1 MLFLLYNLY
10 GSYKMSHK
18 LKILIQ
24 MQELDDVIG
33 EKDILTRKLP
43 QELSSMKQN
52 LEDAN
57 DQLAETSHLLEENL
71 KTQKLKELEIRSNKD
86 KIDKYKNQLLTIQT
100 NKEYKAL
107 NSEVSHLESLNTGI
121 DDNLIELMEEE
132 SNLRTELE
140 NKKAIQKKADDLLKA
155 NEEILK
161 KKIDAVEKEII
172 EIRNKRNTLAKDL
185 NTTLVRRYAALIK
198 NKNRKAVVFD
208 ENGTCSGCHYK
219 IRPQLVIEI
228 REGKKVISCE
238 SCGRMIVAKPFE

>member
-1 MLFLLYNLY
+1 MNQ
-10 GSYKMSHK
+10 K

-33 EKDILTRKLP
+33 EKDILTRELP

-57 DQLAETSHLLEENL
+57 NQLEETSQLLDENI

-121 DDNLIELMEEE
+121 DDDLIEMMEEE
-132 SNLRTELE
+132 AKIRTELDE
-140 NKKAIQKKADDLLKA
+140 KKAIQKKADDLLKA

-161 KKIDAVEKEII
+161 KKIDAVEKEIVVV
-172 EIRNKRNTLAKDL
+172 RDKRNSLAKGL
-185 NTTLVRRYAALIK
+185 STTMVRRYAALIK

-208 ENGTCSGCHYK
+208 VNGTCSGCHYK
-219 IRPQLVIEI
+219 IRPQLIIEI
-228 REGKKVISCE
+228 REAEKVLNCE